1 MAGNRQGEKGFVLV
15 VALIVLM
22 AMTMAGIALVRG
34 VDTATQIANNLGFKQ
49 SSLAAGDLGTELAIT
64 WLTNNSA
71 ALTADSAAAGYYASE
86 QTGSDFTGK
95 ETPTDTSDD
104 VDWTGATGSRR
115 ACWVRSFTGTAVTCG
130 ADNASKYVDAAG
142 NSLSFIIQRMC
153 NQTGAYSPGGTIVCA
168 TSSNT
173 VTTGSSKGS
182 VSYGSYAITGKA
194 LISYRVTTR
203 VSGPRNTTSYVQSQ
217 VLVEY

>member
-1 MAGNRQGEKGFVLV
+1 MARPRQSEKGFVLV
-15 VALIVLM
+15 MALIVLL

-49 SSLAAGDLGTELAIT
+49 SSVAAGDFGTELAII

-71 ALTADSAAAGYYASE
+71 ALTSDSVSAGYYASE

-95 ETPTDTSDD
+95 ETPADATDN
-104 VDWTGATGSRR
+104 VDWAGTAGARR
-115 ACWVRSFTGTAVTCG
+115 ACWVRSFTGSAVVCG
-130 ADNASKYVDAAG
+130 ADNSNKYVDAAG

-153 NQTGAYSPGGTIVCA
+153 NQTGAYSPGGAISCA
-168 TSSNT
+168 VSSNT
-173 VTTGSSKGS
+173 VTTGASKGA
-182 VSYGSYAITGKA
+182 VSYGSYAISGKA
-194 LISYRVTTR
+194 MISYRVTTR